1 MKKILDIAPPKKI
14 SPSTIGLKQEKNP
27 VLVSLPKK
35 KFILVG
41 AAILIFCCFCYFS
54 LSSAKIEIW
63 PETRILDFKETVVIN
78 GNDSESNFSKNII
91 PGKILKVE
99 KEVSQQFEATG
110 SVLKKAK
117 GVIRIYNAYSTSA
130 QALVATT
137 RFVSASGKL
146 FRTPKKIVVPGGH
159 YEKGKL
165 VPGYIDIEVIADQA
179 GEDYNI
185 EPTTFS
191 IPGFA
196 GHAKYTFFYAKSFS
210 KLSGGGRFAKVTQE
224 DLDRARD
231 TLSEKVKAET
241 EKEIREI
248 IEKGNFVLL
257 DNVISQ
263 EITDAS
269 SLAIAGAEVEE
280 FSYKVKGF
288 STALV
293 FLDADLENFAEHF
306 IASQISDESLPKHEK
321 LHLPSLEKNYLFNS
335 MDFENNKMNLV
346 LSFSGKVYSDI
357 DTAAL
362 KKALTEKS
370 FEETK
375 ILLEN
380 EPKISKIQFELW
392 PFWVKK
398 VPSDL
403 DKIHINLNLD

>member
-1 MKKILDIAPPKKI
+1 MSKKILDITPPKK
-14 SPSTIGLKQEKNP
+14 SSSVVVSLKQERVP
-27 VLVSLPKK
+27 VLDLLPKK
-35 KFILVG
+35 KLIFIG
-41 AAILIFCCFCYFS
+41 AALLIFFCFCYFTLS
-54 LSSAKIEIW
+54 LAKIEIW
-63 PETRILDFKETVVIN
+63 PETRIMSFNEAVVVN
-78 GNDSESNFSKNII
+78 GNDSESNFSKNIV
-91 PGKILKVE
+91 PGKIFNTE

-117 GVIRIYNAYSTSA
+117 GIIRVYNKYSTYA
-130 QALVATT
+130 QPLVATT

-159 YEKGKL
+159 YEKKKL
-165 VPGYIDIEVIADQA
+165 IPGYIDIEVIADQP

-210 KLSGGGRFAKVTQE
+210 KLTGGGRFAKVTQE
-224 DLDRARD
+224 DLDRAED
-231 TLSEKVKAET
+231 ILSKKVKTET
-241 EKEIREI
+241 EKEIRKA

-257 DNVISQ
+257 GNTISQ
-263 EITDAS
+263 EITNAS
-269 SLAIAGAEVEE
+269 SLAIDGAEVEE
-280 FSYKVKGF
+280 FSYMVKGC

-306 IASQISDESLPKHEK
+306 IASRISDKK
-321 LHLPSLEKNYLFNS
+321 LHLPSLDLNYSFSS
-335 MDFENNKMNLV
+335 MDFENNKMDIILK
-346 LSFSGKVYSDI
+346 FSCKIYSEI
-357 DTAAL
+357 DTLAL
-362 KKALTEKS
+362 KKTLVEKS
-370 FEETK
+370 FKETK

-380 EPKISKIQFELW
+380 EPKISKFQFELW

-398 VPSDL
+398 VPSNL